1 MRVYSGPL
9 HVHYGPAYVMS
20 GEDGDTSDMEACF
33 RGQSNGLLGA
43 ARRGWMF
50 MLTGLHTGV
59 VQLTVEVTDAQPLL
73 GDEWEECVE
82 ASFAPHGPD
91 VRLIGWDREPVCEV
105 PLPAGDY
112 RVRYTARRMD
122 AVRTADTIVEGE
134 DPIDSYQLSFWPSA
148 PAPDRVIRWTSE
160 TARYWHDWAKGL

>member
-43 ARRGWMF
+43 ARRGWVF

-91 VRLIGWDREPVCEV
+91 VALQPPDHVISASARGDV
-105 PLPAGDY
+105 AGDAEIGAW
-112 RVRYTARRMD
+112 RGPGERNRRAQTTTSVR
-122 AVRTADTIVEGE
+122 
-134 DPIDSYQLSFWPSA
+134 S
-148 PAPDRVIRWTSE
+148 
-160 TARYWHDWAKGL
+160 